1 VAVSTATSLLYGLPP
16 LGGFE
21 RKIRML
27 VPLRCSPA
35 CTPACVYG
43 DDIAMFYCRLRSSKV
58 IDAYFFID

>member
-1 VAVSTATSLLYGLPP
+1 MVYQP
-16 LGGFE
+16 LGGLE

-43 DDIAMFYCRLRSSKV
+43 DDIAMFCRRLRSSKV